1 MQYFLKILSALSRV
15 SSSSRQVKRF
25 YLLRC
30 KQLSFTLTELSLI
43 GEGMVFDV
51 LLESVNDENGD
62 YCEVA
67 TQGDID
73 NW

>member
-1 MQYFLKILSALSRV
+1 MQYCLKILSALSRV

-30 KQLSFTLTELSLI
+30 KQLSFTLPELSWI
-43 GEGMVFDV
+43 EEGMVFDV
-51 LLESVNDENGD
+51 LLESDNDENGD

-67 TQGDID
+67 TQEDMD

>member
-51 LLESVNDENGD
+51 LLESDNDENGD

-67 TQGDID
+67 TQGDMD
-73 NW
+73 N